1 MTIKFLI
8 VDRNS
13 SMRSIIR
20 AQLKD
25 MGFSNIQE
33 TGNAES
39 ALLNMTRHEYDVI
52 LTEVDLPG
60 IDGFQF
66 IEEIKKKHIINNF
79 QIMVIA
85 SALSKA
91 ELVRLAQMGI
101 TSFLIKPFTLVA
113 FDQHLKSLLR

>member
-8 VDRNS
+8 VDRHS

-33 TGNAES
+33 AGNAES

-52 LTEVDLPG
+52 FTEVDLPG

-79 QIMVIA
+79 QIIVIA

-91 ELVRLAQMGI
+91 ELVRLAQMGV

-113 FDQHLKSLLR
+113 FEQHLKSLLR

>member
-33 TGNAES
+33 AGNAES

-66 IEEIKKKHIINNF
+66 IEEIKKKHIINDF

-91 ELVRLAQMGI
+91 ELVRLAQMGV

-113 FDQHLKSLLR
+113 FEQHLKSLLS

>member
-33 TGNAES
+33 AGNAES

-66 IEEIKKKHIINNF
+66 IEEIKKKHIINDF

-91 ELVRLAQMGI
+91 ELVRLAQMGV

-113 FDQHLKSLLR
+113 FEQHLKSLLR